1 MSATVAA
8 GSVQKN
14 AAHPGGSSTSTTRIT
29 PPAGRQVATNV
40 LYRFVVAFPYRS
52 NVPITHPRRRPARLA
67 NSTRRSP

>member
-14 AAHPGGSSTSTTRIT
+14 ATHPFGSSTSTTRMA

-40 LYRFVVAFPYRS
+40 LHFFAAGFPYRS
-52 NVPITHPRRRPARLA
+52 KVPVAHPRACPARLA
-67 NSTRRSP
+67 GSIRCSP